1 LSWREAKFLC
11 EDNGWEVDLGYVVEL
26 ELKQTGSKE
35 GTMGRSSSNKLDPSG
50 YRVEVKQGRLPIR
63 LNIDEWIRDLE
74 ARPRVP
80 LGLFNPLTN
89 VGSGVGGCGI
99 KLVRNQ

>member
-1 LSWREAKFLC
+1 
-11 EDNGWEVDLGYVVEL
+11 
-26 ELKQTGSKE
+26 
-35 GTMGRSSSNKLDPSG
+35 
-50 YRVEVKQGRLPIR
+50 VEVKQGRLPIR

-80 LGLFNPLTN
+80 PGLFNPLTN
-89 VGSGVGGCGI
+89 MGSGVGGSGI